1 MRPVTALRSTV
12 KVDSETHT
20 VYVDEHLEDLEGV
33 DELRAELSEH
43 QPRFVI
49 YSCKIEHS
57 DGRVSYPMVFIFS
70 TPKGATG
77 EDLSGRGRARRR
89 GRSVGGGRTYRL
101 FGRN

>member
-1 MRPVTALRSTV
+1 MADSLTSLEPAVCPHEAVTVLHSSV

-20 VYVDEHLEDLEGV
+20 VYVDEHLEDLDGV

-57 DGRVSYPMVFIFS
+57 DGRISYPMVFIFS
-70 TPKGATG
+70 TPKGATRG
-77 EDLSGRGRARRR
+77 DLSSQGRAR
-89 GRSVGGGRTYRL
+89 L
-101 FGRN
+101 QD